1 MKCGKMP
8 FMEGC
13 MLIIQGYFE
22 KNVFH
27 PDTDV
32 SIPDGKKAV
41 VTVIDEE
48 AGSNEKKSR
57 QITALDEF
65 FSGVAADP
73 KELTEEFDSVI
84 AQRLQLREVHF

>member
-1 MKCGKMP
+1 
-8 FMEGC
+8 
-13 MLIIQGYFE
+13 MLIVQGYFE

-27 PDTDV
+27 SDTDV

-57 QITALDEF
+57 QIAALDEF
-65 FSGVAADP
+65 FSGLAADS

-84 AQRLQLREVHF
+84 AQRFQLREVHF